1 MAFLDYFIIII
12 IVVNIL
18 YGASKGLING
28 LFGFASL
35 LASIFITKN
44 YYGFVAEFIITNT
57 NLTDYISSFII
68 KREVENSIEEGIVWQ
83 VLPSSYL
90 GEGIIFYLTSVIIS
104 TIALFATFFLVRLC
118 LLLLQ
123 LLLKEVFKLPVLNL
137 VNFIGGALFGLV
149 KGLLVLLLIF
159 ALIIPISTFFYAD
172 HINGYIESSML
183 ARYFYSYNFVLK
195 WILNNAL
202 DIILT

>member
-68 KREVENSIEEGIVWQ
+68 KE
-83 VLPSSYL
+83 
-90 GEGIIFYLTSVIIS
+90 
-104 TIALFATFFLVRLC
+104 
-118 LLLLQ
+118 
-123 LLLKEVFKLPVLNL
+123 
-137 VNFIGGALFGLV
+137 
-149 KGLLVLLLIF
+149 
-159 ALIIPISTFFYAD
+159 
-172 HINGYIESSML
+172 
-183 ARYFYSYNFVLK
+183 K
-195 WILNNAL
+195 WKTPLRRA
-202 DIILT
+202 